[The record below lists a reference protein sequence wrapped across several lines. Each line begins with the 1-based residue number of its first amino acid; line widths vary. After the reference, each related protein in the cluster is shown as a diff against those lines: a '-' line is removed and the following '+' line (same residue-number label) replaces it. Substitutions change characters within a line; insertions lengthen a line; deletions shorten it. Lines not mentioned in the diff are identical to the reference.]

1 MNNPLEPTQPTHGNT
16 KRWFFDEHLSVYWIE
31 FTPQGVNKHYVCTA
45 NNYEN
50 ARLIATANELLECA
64 ELMGHYMNYI
74 KLGDPDKMMSVYAN
88 IVKLV
93 PETLSR
99 IKTRIA

>member
-1 MNNPLEPTQPTHGNT
+1 MSNSPFEQTTPQQPE
-16 KRWFFDEHLSVYWIE
+16 RWYFDEHLSIYFPVKNEFGIE
-31 FTPQGVNKHYVCTA
+31 KRYICTA